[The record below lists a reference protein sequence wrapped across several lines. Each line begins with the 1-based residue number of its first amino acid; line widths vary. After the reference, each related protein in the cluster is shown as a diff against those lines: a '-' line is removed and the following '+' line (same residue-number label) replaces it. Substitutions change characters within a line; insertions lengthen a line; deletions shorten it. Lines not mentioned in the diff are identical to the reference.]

1 MQVAVCPKSQP
12 GSLPKLPTGTKAASW
27 RILGLSISKAQPS
40 PYVQFIG
47 TNDEYVPLQFKQGR
61 LTMFITRLI
70 TDSASSRR
78 RRRTTITHASLSD
91 RQLSDLGVT
100 RHDLFAPTFHR

>member
-70 TDSASSRR
+70 TDSSRR
-78 RRRTTITHASLSD
+78 RRRTTITLASLSD
-91 RQLSDLGVT
+91 RQLGDSG
-100 RHDLFAPTFHR
+100 